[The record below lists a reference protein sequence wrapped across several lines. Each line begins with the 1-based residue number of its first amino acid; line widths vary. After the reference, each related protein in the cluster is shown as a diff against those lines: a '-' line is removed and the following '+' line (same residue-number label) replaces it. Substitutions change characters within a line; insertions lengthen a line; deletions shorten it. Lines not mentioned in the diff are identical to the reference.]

1 MGSESRGAR
10 CTGMGLLHTT
20 QVLHPAACLS
30 ASVSF
35 VGVVL
40 RISPG
45 SKGNQWAYVNSTLS
59 GTCTPRSA
67 VLVHKWLRPAETS
80 VNHTDEL

>member
-1 MGSESRGAR
+1 MRMESRGAR

-35 VGVVL
+35 VGVVHL
-40 RISPG
+40 ISLG
-45 SKGNQWAYVNSTLS
+45 SKVNQPAYVNSTLS
-59 GTCTPRSA
+59 GVP
-67 VLVHKWLRPAETS
+67 VHKDLLCFGP
-80 VNHTDEL
+80 